1 VLGSKLTVYGRIMTI
16 IGVMPA
22 GFYFPPQTFDAP
34 VVAVPFQLDAKAQ
47 DYNGFMGAQAMA
59 RLRTGSDVSTA
70 EQQLQ
75 AVFTRNDW
83 GRNNGDRASLR
94 SYRSSITSNEQ
105 PALLALLGA
114 CVVLRLIACA
124 NTANLQIV
132 RGTARANEMSVRTAL
147 GAGRGRLLQLI
158 ATESVMISLLGAG
171 CGLVLASTIV
181 DWTRKT
187 YGFQYA
193 RFNEVSL
200 HPAVLAGC
208 AVLAVITGLLAAVAP
223 SLTALR
229 NDTLYRPWQGVR
241 TVTRLR
247 VSSALIV
254 AEIALTCVLLVTAG
268 LFLRTFRA
276 LETAPL
282 GFDPK
287 NVTSSC

>member
-1 VLGSKLTVYGRIMTI
+1 
-16 IGVMPA
+16 
-22 GFYFPPQTFDAP
+22 
-34 VVAVPFQLDAKAQ
+34 
-47 DYNGFMGAQAMA
+47 
-59 RLRTGSDVSTA
+59 
-70 EQQLQ
+70 
-75 AVFTRNDW
+75 
-83 GRNNGDRASLR
+83 
-94 SYRSSITSNEQ
+94 
-105 PALLALLGA
+105 
-114 CVVLRLIACA
+114 
-124 NTANLQIV
+124 
-132 RGTARANEMSVRTAL
+132 MSVRTAL